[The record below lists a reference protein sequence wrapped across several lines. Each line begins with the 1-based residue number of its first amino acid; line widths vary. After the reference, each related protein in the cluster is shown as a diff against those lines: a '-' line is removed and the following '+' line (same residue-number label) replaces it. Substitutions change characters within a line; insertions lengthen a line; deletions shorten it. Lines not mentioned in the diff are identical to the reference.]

1 MNTFH
6 LNLPPATVPAPPLD
20 RPSLQKVPTV
30 VLQYRLR
37 LLLPGTLHHYLCGYA
52 STIPSDKQ
60 HYNTIAA
67 FIRSNN
73 TWALPLELLVQQT
86 NISDGAFPRSPTHDF
101 MISLTGLY
109 VGQRALPTFRVGP
122 NDMKALGAA
131 FKCSAFLNKYSPGEP
146 WSSRVSGFPVPWTF
160 LVKCGFGLFFERISH
175 QQRNNQRGAVNRNDV
190 VLGGGGERSP
200 VVVVPTNWPASWNH
214 LGARTKA
221 ERSGRVPA
229 PAANRGRTAPVHNA
243 ARVLQAATCLSQL
256 AQKRAR
262 GRKKIRFQGS

>member
-20 RPSLQKVPTV
+20 RPSLPKVPTV

-86 NISDGAFPRSPTHDF
+86 NISDGTFPRSPWA
-101 MISLTGLY
+101 G
-109 VGQRALPTFRVGP
+109 AL
-122 NDMKALGAA
+122 N
-131 FKCSAFLNKYSPGEP
+131 
-146 WSSRVSGFPVPWTF
+146 
-160 LVKCGFGLFFERISH
+160 
-175 QQRNNQRGAVNRNDV
+175 
-190 VLGGGGERSP
+190 
-200 VVVVPTNWPASWNH
+200 
-214 LGARTKA
+214 
-221 ERSGRVPA
+221 
-229 PAANRGRTAPVHNA
+229 
-243 ARVLQAATCLSQL
+243 
-256 AQKRAR
+256 
-262 GRKKIRFQGS
+262 